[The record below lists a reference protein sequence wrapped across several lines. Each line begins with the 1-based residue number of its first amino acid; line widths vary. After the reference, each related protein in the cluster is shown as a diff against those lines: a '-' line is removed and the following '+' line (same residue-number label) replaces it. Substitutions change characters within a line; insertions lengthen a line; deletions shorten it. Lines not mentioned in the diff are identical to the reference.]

1 MAVVAVTR
9 PKRDPGHVH
18 GQQVLSHPPL
28 LQNRDQNRG
37 QGQGR
42 RHGGGHD
49 RQHGPP
55 RPAKGPHERQ
65 GQQHQAPDAEDLY
78 VPALYLALR
87 RRALPCF
94 TPTRFYL
101 DVQPRPYFI
110 FHFFSKQLVSQK
122 LKMVTIDAIL
132 NHLLTIVET

>member
-1 MAVVAVTR
+1 MLLAFPGLSFGGVSALLLYCSLSLLT
-9 PKRDPGHVH
+9 PKTFT
-18 GQQVLSHPPL
+18 
-28 LQNRDQNRG
+28 
-37 QGQGR
+37 
-42 RHGGGHD
+42 
-49 RQHGPP
+49 PP
-55 RPAKGPHERQ
+55 RFTLPY
-65 GQQHQAPDAEDLY
+65 AE
-78 VPALYLALR
+78 ALYPALR
-87 RRALPCF
+87 RSALPCL

>member
-1 MAVVAVTR
+1 MLLAFPGLSFGGASALLLYCSLSLLT
-9 PKRDPGHVH
+9 PKTFT
-18 GQQVLSHPPL
+18 
-28 LQNRDQNRG
+28 
-37 QGQGR
+37 
-42 RHGGGHD
+42 
-49 RQHGPP
+49 PP
-55 RPAKGPHERQ
+55 RFTLP
-65 GQQHQAPDAEDLY
+65 
-78 VPALYLALR
+78 R

-122 LKMVTIDAIL
+122 LKMVTIDATL